1 MRLVSHNLYIY
12 SMNNIGTHKV
22 RMYNDDHNSF
32 LYIMACLI
40 KYCSHEPIQAEQC
53 AVIAE
58 KKGYCDI
65 KYGDFMAH
73 LPISCASKAH
83 CSACVGWCSQ
93 NLIRQAITYVNVLFL
108 SLCRISLC
116 VFKFSIY

>member
-12 SMNNIGTHKV
+12 SMSNIGTHKV

-65 KYGDFMAH
+65 KYGDFMDMFT
-73 LPISCASKAH
+73 LKTEL
-83 CSACVGWCSQ
+83 Q
-93 NLIRQAITYVNVLFL
+93 NLDIKVDLLDYE
-108 SLCRISLC
+108 SHMY
-116 VFKFSIY
+116 K